1 MPSFKTELTGC
12 AKVRS
17 IQCCYALL
25 LLFAA
30 ADTAAAQRYPLPQ
43 PQGGNPAGAVRPN
56 TPPPTAAAAAP
67 GQQNIARPYYTPG
80 KQQEARAGM
89 LIAGVRIRG
98 NNRIGRSQILRMLR
112 TRPGREFD
120 PEIVQ
125 SDVRTLAKSRLFGD
139 VRTFTEVVTDGVVV
153 TFEVVERATLQY
165 VEFIGNRGI
174 RDHKL
179 LAESG
184 LAVGDALDRFSVQEA
199 RRKLEAHY
207 HDKGFPKAVVV
218 VMEGLKTTDKGAKF
232 QISEGPLQ
240 RVWGTYFI
248 GNTVASSARLR
259 TFIQSKAGYAWYF
272 FRGEVNYAKID
283 EDVER
288 LTTYYR
294 NLGYYKATVGREL
307 KFSDSGKWLTITFVI
322 DEGPQYYVRNV
333 SLVGN
338 RKFSTEQLKEFL
350 KLKGGDKF
358 LVAEMRRDENTLRD
372 IYGAQGHVYV
382 NVEADL
388 RFLEEPGTMDLVYRI
403 EEGAQYRVGRVN
415 VHIAGEYPHTQEN
428 VIRNRIP
435 LQPGDIL
442 DIRKIRASERLLGAS
457 QLFLND
463 PQRGIKPTVKVQP
476 LDEKLAAEK
485 LEKESG
491 RQTTRYRGQS
501 PDAAPSN
508 TQVHLHIQP
517 VQTVRGG
524 EFRPAAQQPT
534 HFAPATPRNSQR
546 YIPRNGY

>member
-12 AKVRS
+12 AVVRS
-17 IQCCYALL
+17 FQTCLVLLAIACTTAVYAQQ
-25 LLFAA
+25 
-30 ADTAAAQRYPLPQ
+30 QRYPLPRPANPGAPPARTPGGRPPANAQQ
-43 PQGGNPAGAVRPN
+43 PL
-56 TPPPTAAAAAP
+56 
-67 GQQNIARPYYTPG
+67 ARPYYTPG

-89 LIAGVRIRG
+89 IIAGVRVTG
-98 NNRIGRSQILRMLR
+98 NKRVGRSRILRMLR

-125 SDVRTLAKSRLFGD
+125 SDVRSLAKSRLFGD
-139 VRTFTEVVTDGVVV
+139 VRTFTEVTPDGVVV

-165 VEFIGNRGI
+165 VEFIGNRGL
-174 RDHKL
+174 RDHTL
-179 LAESG
+179 LKESG
-184 LAVGDALDRFSVQEA
+184 LEVGEALDRFTVQEA
-199 RRKLEAHY
+199 RRKVETYY

-218 VMEGLKTTDKGAKF
+218 ITEGLKTSDKGAKF

-240 RVWGTYFI
+240 RIWGTYFI

-259 TFIQSKAGYAWYF
+259 TLIQSKAGYAWYL

-288 LTTYYR
+288 LTAYYR
-294 NLGYYKATVGREL
+294 NLGYYKASIGREL
-307 KFSDSGKWLTITFVI
+307 KLSESGKWLTITFVI
-322 DEGPQYYVRNV
+322 DEGPQYSVRNV
-333 SLVGN
+333 SIVGN
-338 RKFSTEQLKEFL
+338 RKFTTEQLKEFL

-358 LVAEMRRDENTLRD
+358 LMGSMRRDENTLRD

-388 RFLEEPGTMDLVYRI
+388 RFLEEPGTLDLVYRI

-415 VHIAGEYPHTQEN
+415 VHIAGDYPHTQEN
-428 VIRNRIP
+428 VIRNRIA

-457 QLFLND
+457 QLFLSD

-476 LDEKLAAEK
+476 LNEKLAAEQ
-485 LEKESG
+485 LAREAG

-501 PDAAPSN
+501 PESN
-508 TQVHLHIQP
+508 AGLMQIDVVVH
-517 VQTVRGG
+517 
-524 EFRPAAQQPT
+524 
-534 HFAPATPRNSQR
+534 PATGAVQHTRAYPAQPPAPGAPQHSQR
-546 YIPRNGY
+546 YVPRNGY